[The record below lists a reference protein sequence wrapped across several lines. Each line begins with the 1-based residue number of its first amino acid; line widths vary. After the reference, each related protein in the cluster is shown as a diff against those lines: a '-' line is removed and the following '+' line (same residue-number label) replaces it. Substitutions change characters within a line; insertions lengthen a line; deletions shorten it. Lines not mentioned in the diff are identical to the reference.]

1 MTSKRFIA
9 LGAGILVLAIGGSA
23 APALAAGSATQSA
36 SNTAGSQVAGN
47 TSSTTQGAGQTQ
59 SSTSACQAGCGGAGQ
74 AQDLSQASITAQAA
88 TSAANAQQNAVNANV
103 PVTVSASGVSVG
115 GGSATQVNTNTAK
128 SSAANTAATTQ
139 SADQSQSSSSSCAAG
154 CGGSGQAQDASQT
167 AATIQHA
174 SSNAD
179 AHQNGVNANVPV
191 TIAGGNVSGGSSSAT
206 QHNTNTADSS
216 AANTASTNQ
225 SAGQHQSSSS
235 SCVAGC
241 GGSGQAQDASQKAA
255 TIQDASSKAD
265 AHQNGVNAN
274 VPVTVAGGDVH
285 AGPSSA
291 SQTLDNTADSS
302 ATNTATTDQ
311 TANQSQSSTSSCIV
325 GCGGSGQAQSASQAA
340 LTLQGAHSSADA
352 DQSGV
357 NANVPVTV
365 AGGDVWGGSSS
376 ADQMLSNTADS
387 SATNTAHTTQAAGQ
401 SQTSSSSCIA
411 GCGGAGQAQD
421 LSQAALTL
429 QDAHSSADADQN
441 GVNADV
447 PVTVAGGDVWGGA
460 TSASQ
465 HDTNAATSSAD
476 NTAGT
481 YQAAGQSQSSSSGCL
496 FGCGGSGQAQ
506 KADQAALTLQGAG
519 SKADADQ
526 SGVNTAA
533 PVSTGAW
540 VAPGSASADQALTN
554 DATSHASNTAHT
566 SQTGDQSQ
574 SSSASCVAGCGGP
587 GQAQELGQFAL
598 TGQLADSKADADQH
612 GVNTA
617 TDPSGWTAANQRD
630 SNTAMSSATND
641 ALTGQ
646 WADQMQHSTAPGSGQ
661 AQDLLQAAA
670 TLQLAPSWA
679 GAFQDATNA
688 G

>member
-36 SNTAGSQVAGN
+36 SNTAGSQAAEN

-74 AQDLSQASITAQAA
+74 AQGLSQASITAQAA
-88 TSAANAQQNAVNANV
+88 TSAANASQNAVNANV
-103 PVTVSASGVSVG
+103 PVTVSGSGVSVG
-115 GGSATQVNTNTAK
+115 GGSAVQVNTNTAT
-128 SSAANTAATTQ
+128 SSATNTAATTQ
-139 SADQSQSSSSSCAAG
+139 SANQSQSSSSSCAAG
-154 CGGSGQAQDASQT
+154 CGGSGQAQDVSQK
-167 AATIQHA
+167 AATIQDV

-191 TIAGGNVSGGSSSAT
+191 TIAGGNVSAGSSSAT

-216 AANTASTNQ
+216 ATNLASTNQ
-225 SAGQHQSSSS
+225 TAGQHQTSSS

-265 AHQNGVNAN
+265 VHQNGVNAN

-285 AGPSSA
+285 AGSSSA
-291 SQTLDNTADSS
+291 NQTLNNTADSS

-311 TANQSQSSTSSCIV
+311 TANQSQSSTSSCTV
-325 GCGGSGQAQSASQAA
+325 GCGGSGQAQSASRAA
-340 LTLQGAHSSADA
+340 ITLQGAKSSADA
-352 DQSGV
+352 DQNGV
-357 NANVPVTV
+357 SANVPVTV

-376 ADQMLSNTADS
+376 ADQTLSNTADS

-401 SQTSSSSCIA
+401 NQSSSSSCIA

-429 QDAHSSADADQN
+429 QGAKSS
-441 GVNADV
+441 
-447 PVTVAGGDVWGGA
+447 
-460 TSASQ
+460 
-465 HDTNAATSSAD
+465 
-476 NTAGT
+476 
-481 YQAAGQSQSSSSGCL
+481 
-496 FGCGGSGQAQ
+496 
-506 KADQAALTLQGAG
+506 
-519 SKADADQ
+519 ADADQ

-533 PVSTGAW
+533 PVSIGDW
-540 VAPGSASADQALTN
+540 VAPGSATADQALTN

-574 SSSASCVAGCGGP
+574 SSSASCIAGCGGP

-598 TGQLADSKADADQH
+598 TRQLADSTADADQH
-612 GVNTA
+612 GVNSA
-617 TDPSGWTAANQRD
+617 TDPWGWTAATQRD
-630 SNTAMSSATND
+630 SNTANSSAHND
-641 ALTGQ
+641 AMTGQ